1 MTEENLEVFMVI
13 GGGIAAIIL
22 LMIVWFVWKS
32 SRSSGQALKMALDG
46 VGHEFRFNLQ
56 RVLSEL
62 RELNTNG
69 DVREG
74 LAVQLNR
81 SQLASLLGQ
90 PEVKNTRPLERLG
103 AVYEELEARRAE
115 VRSHGQSDET
125 LAAYWRSAA
134 EALAILFLW
143 EQHKGGLPEKAPSAS
158 RSAVRSWM
166 KSLGFT
172 KASIPGAALRDEVCR
187 NVRNLRNPLLPS
199 RSGMTASAYYGTP
212 ATAENEAGGEL
223 VAGTPEVA
231 EPANMAEEAA
241 QQEDYPQVEPAPAEN
256 EQSAPVSEERVAEA
270 SQEAEPVVDNAVG
283 EPPSAPQASDLAQPS
298 RRRRRRR

>member
-1 MTEENLEVFMVI
+1 MTEENLEVLMVI

-22 LMIVWFVWKS
+22 LMIVWFIWKS
-32 SRSSGQALKMALDG
+32 SRTSGQALKLALDG

-69 DVREG
+69 DVRED
-74 LAVQLNR
+74 LAVQLGR
-81 SQLASLLGQ
+81 PQLASLLRQ
-90 PEVKNTRPLERLG
+90 PEVRDTRPLERLG

-115 VRSHGQSDET
+115 VRTQGQSDET
-125 LAAYWRSAA
+125 IAAYRRSAA

-158 RSAVRSWM
+158 RSAVRGWM

-172 KASIPGAALRDEVCR
+172 KASIPGGALRDEVCN
-187 NVRNLRNPLLPS
+187 NVRSLRNPLLAS
-199 RSGMTASAYYGTP
+199 RSGMTADEYYGTH
-212 ATAENEAGGEL
+212 ATAENETGGEL
-223 VAGTPEVA
+223 VAGAPEVA

-241 QQEDYPQVEPAPAEN
+241 QQDDYPQVEPAPAEN
-256 EQSAPVSEERVAEA
+256 EQSTSASEERVAEG
-270 SQEAEPVVDNAVG
+270 SQEAEPVVDNAVA
-283 EPPSAPQASDLAQPS
+283 EPTTAPQASDLAQPS